1 MENLES
7 VLMTYFYDMSEWLS
21 GKKVKIEENIAKPKQ
36 SIVELMRE
44 DLKEIDSEIDS
55 GIDDIFVNELKDSIT
70 ELENMNEEDFIKL
83 KKTILD
89 FDPVTE

>member
-44 DLKEIDSEIDS
+44 DLKEIDS
-55 GIDDIFVNELKDSIT
+55 GGDDIFVREYLKQMTIT
-70 ELENMNEEDFIKL
+70 
-83 KKTILD
+83 
-89 FDPVTE
+89 

>member
-1 MENLES
+1 
-7 VLMTYFYDMSEWLS
+7 
-21 GKKVKIEENIAKPKQ
+21 
-36 SIVELMRE
+36 MRE
-44 DLKEIDSEIDS
+44 DLKEIDS

-83 KKTILD
+83 KKTILE

>member
-44 DLKEIDSEIDS
+44 DLKEIDS
-55 GIDDIFVNELKDSIT
+55 GID
-70 ELENMNEEDFIKL
+70 EEDFIKL

-89 FDPVTE
+89 FAPVIE

>member
-21 GKKVKIEENIAKPKQ
+21 GKKVKIEENIAKQKQ

-44 DLKEIDSEIDS
+44 DLNEIDS
-55 GIDDIFVNELKDSIT
+55 GNDDIFVNELKDSIT

-89 FDPVTE
+89 FAPVTE

>member
-36 SIVELMRE
+36 SIVERRF
-44 DLKEIDSEIDS
+44 KR
-55 GIDDIFVNELKDSIT
+55 N
-70 ELENMNEEDFIKL
+70 
-83 KKTILD
+83 
-89 FDPVTE
+89 